1 VSLVAISRLFS
12 YAQLLLRRA
21 QETILYDLAYRN
33 GSGDTQRISKT
44 VDDDT
49 GEPKSLVRIVDVN
62 GELRGTIEKVFSPP
76 AKKPDPICD
85 KCEGERKD
93 KPVVGMNIM
102 SGLKKSGDF
111 EWSGGEILD
120 PANGKTYRCKVTVI
134 EDGKKLEMR
143 GYVAFFYRT
152 QTWLREE

>member
-1 VSLVAISRLFS
+1 MRRSNFHLLIPILFIAAS
-12 YAQLLLRRA
+12 SSV
-21 QETILYDLAYRN
+21 ETFAAEATPI
-33 GSGDTQRISKT
+33 GVWKT

-102 SGLKKSGDF
+102 SGLKKSGDL

>member
-1 VSLVAISRLFS
+1 MRRSNFHLLIPILFIAAS
-12 YAQLLLRRA
+12 SSV
-21 QETILYDLAYRN
+21 ETFAAEATPI
-33 GSGDTQRISKT
+33 GVWKT

-102 SGLKKSGDF
+102 SGLKNSGDF

>member
-1 VSLVAISRLFS
+1 MRRSNFHLLIPILFIAAS
-12 YAQLLLRRA
+12 SSV
-21 QETILYDLAYRN
+21 ETFAAEATPI
-33 GSGDTQRISKT
+33 GVWKT

>member
-1 VSLVAISRLFS
+1 MRRSNFHLLIPILFIAAS
-12 YAQLLLRRA
+12 SSV
-21 QETILYDLAYRN
+21 ETFAAEATPI
-33 GSGDTQRISKT
+33 GVWKT

-85 KCEGERKD
+85 KCGGERKD

-102 SGLKKSGDF
+102 SGLKKSGDL

>member
-1 VSLVAISRLFS
+1 MRRSNFHLLIPILFIAAS
-12 YAQLLLRRA
+12 SSV
-21 QETILYDLAYRN
+21 ETFAAEATPI
-33 GSGDTQRISKT
+33 GVWKT

-76 AKKPDPICD
+76 AKKPDPICE

-102 SGLKKSGDF
+102 SGLKKSGDL

>member
-1 VSLVAISRLFS
+1 MRRSNFHLLIPILFIAAS
-12 YAQLLLRRA
+12 SSV
-21 QETILYDLAYRN
+21 ETFAAEATPI
-33 GSGDTQRISKT
+33 GVWKT

-102 SGLKKSGDF
+102 WGLKKSGDF